1 MLALISDDPPELR
14 SKNELRMFSICREFG
29 VERPLTNHRIDVG
42 DRTFYADFCWPELGL
57 IVEADSWR
65 WHGGRQR
72 AETGRRL
79 VALTQG

>member
-1 MLALISDDPPELR
+1 
-14 SKNELRMFSICREFG
+14 MFSICREFG

-65 WHGGRQR
+65 WHGGRLAR
-72 AETGRRL
+72 RLGRRPRSAPL
-79 VALTQG
+79 DRGLEGGPLHP